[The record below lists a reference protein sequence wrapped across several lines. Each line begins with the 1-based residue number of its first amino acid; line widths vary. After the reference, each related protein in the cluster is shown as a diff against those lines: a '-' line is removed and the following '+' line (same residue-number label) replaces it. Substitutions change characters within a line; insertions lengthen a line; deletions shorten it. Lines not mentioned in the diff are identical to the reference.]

1 MLIWGLALRAQLRAK
16 AFIADVKLLVLD
28 TSTFAEAQQLAA
40 KYSGLPWY
48 TSDTDMSCTAQR
60 CDYRFCR

>member
-40 KYSGLPWY
+40 KYSGLPC
-48 TSDTDMSCTAQR
+48 MVHKR
-60 CDYRFCR
+60 H